1 MKVQI
6 IRIINVKLNVLININ
21 IILVD
26 SVQTAQNLSL
36 CHMFKMEAVLFSV
49 LKIDLQNQE
58 QMFVLLNVMMD
69 KNIKYLMMVN
79 IVLKNVIIFQDLIKL
94 YLK

>member
-1 MKVQI
+1 MKVRI

-26 SVQTAQNLSL
+26 FVQTVQNLSL